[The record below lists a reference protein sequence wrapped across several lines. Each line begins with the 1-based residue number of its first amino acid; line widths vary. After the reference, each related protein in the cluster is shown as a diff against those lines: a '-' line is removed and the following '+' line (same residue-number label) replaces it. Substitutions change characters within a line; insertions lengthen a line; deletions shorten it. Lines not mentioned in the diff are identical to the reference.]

1 MQDPNYYLDQLKDE
15 GFFEE
20 PEVVPCPQCDG
31 DGEELGTLGNVAHY
45 RCRHCGWTFNQRF

>member
-1 MQDPNYYLDQLKDE
+1 MQDPNYYLDQLEDE
-15 GFFEE
+15 GFFEQ

-45 RCRHCGWTFNQRF
+45 RCRHCGWTFSQRF